1 MPNTLGGHLFYISG
15 TELSK
20 TAEICYN
27 ISKKSSHTMKQ
38 ELLKTKLADNQ
49 TKEKVILTECILGG
63 KRMAIMSSSSIG
75 RLITLA

>member
-1 MPNTLGGHLFYISG
+1 
-15 TELSK
+15 
-20 TAEICYN
+20 
-27 ISKKSSHTMKQ
+27 MKQ

-49 TKEKVILTECILGG
+49 TKEKVILTECILGE